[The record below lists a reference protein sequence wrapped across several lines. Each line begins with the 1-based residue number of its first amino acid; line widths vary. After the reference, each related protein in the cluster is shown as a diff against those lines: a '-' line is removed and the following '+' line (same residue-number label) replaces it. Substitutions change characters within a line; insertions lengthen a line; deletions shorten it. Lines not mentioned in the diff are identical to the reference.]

1 MRIVTHLRV
10 LMPLPYSRR
19 LGSGKKMRR
28 FNSHKTVV
36 APALDRESSSWTGLI
51 FIVVMPLFPHLAM
64 QATVKL
70 SKNRRNDGQLQ
81 YSFVE
86 TSLIR

>member
-1 MRIVTHLRV
+1 MNLQPSGFINFTEPALANAFAAAFQGSQPSMWIVTHLCV

-51 FIVVMPLFPHLAM
+51 FTVVTPLFP
-64 QATVKL
+64 
-70 SKNRRNDGQLQ
+70 
-81 YSFVE
+81 
-86 TSLIR
+86 